1 MDYTDSDR
9 ERFERIF
16 RTNHLTVH
24 AFARRRVAAE
34 AVDDVVSRHSLRH
47 RKTLVTS
54 RFTVYKVLSGAA
66 ASTSLLSIRHAHPTA
81 RIVVGERAFYAAE
94 IRLGAS

>member
-34 AVDDVVSRHSLRH
+34 AVDDVVSE
-47 RKTLVTS
+47 T
-54 RFTVYKVLSGAA
+54 FI
-66 ASTSLLSIRHAHPTA
+66 ASSQD
-81 RIVVGERAFYAAE
+81 
-94 IRLGAS
+94 LGDESFHGL